1 MLIGELQTEFSP
13 ERRESMSCSSFMCM
27 IRAANICRLSPPNF
41 LLDHSPV
48 GCPLPFFLIFDGRLT
63 LYPFHF
69 SAPFFTRDP
78 KQLRGERIRC
88 QLVKSTRGLGFTIVG
103 GDDNVEE
110 FLQIKSIVPNGP
122 AWVDGA
128 LKTGKKD
135 YMQYLSCAT
144 NNHEINKSSNNRSL

>member
-1 MLIGELQTEFSP
+1 MIQSVSLPILRGASPFS
-13 ERRESMSCSSFMCM
+13 
-27 IRAANICRLSPPNF
+27 
-41 LLDHSPV
+41 
-48 GCPLPFFLIFDGRLT
+48 
-63 LYPFHF
+63 F

-88 QLVKSTRGLGFTIVG
+88 QLVKSSRGLGFTIVG

-128 LKTGKKD
+128 LKTGEK
-135 YMQYLSCAT
+135 LCST
-144 NNHEINKSSNNRSL
+144 VPEIDNVFFCK